1 MLKYLILF
9 VTASVCSLLL
19 TPLVRAFSRRVG
31 ALDLPDDR
39 KVHKQP
45 IPRLGGL
52 SIFIAFNLVVLI
64 ASQLGFFY
72 FPQNFLIQTKFWW
85 LLTASAI
92 VLGLGAV
99 DDFRR
104 MPPSVKFS
112 FQIIA
117 GLIVALTIYKIEA
130 INLPFGTI
138 HLGIWSI
145 PVTVFWV
152 VAITNAINLLDGLD
166 GLAAGTSLIVCIA
179 IFGISLLQQ
188 NIGIALLSVIL
199 AGSILGFLK
208 YNFHP
213 ASIFLGDSG
222 AYFLGFILSILS
234 LQGGLKGTTTL
245 AILIPII
252 ALGLPIIDTALS
264 MFRRLL
270 KSLHIME
277 IDQEK
282 NVVKFFYFDGWS
294 MFKAD
299 KDHIHHRLLEIGF
312 TQRKAVTS
320 LYGVSLIL
328 GGVAFS
334 SVYFKNIN
342 YALLLT
348 SIAVAFY
355 VGIRRLGYSE
365 IQVLS
370 NGVLLPLFDRPVV
383 NRRILRVFAD
393 MAIISLSYYL
403 AFLLR
408 FEGDFGQVKN
418 YYLTTLPLVLTTK
431 TIVFHFVGLYRGV
444 WRYTNINDL
453 VRMVKAVIFGC
464 IASALF
470 LWFIPGFGITSRAAL
485 VIDFNLLLFFV
496 VVARSSFR
504 VLEHLEATRN
514 HNGGRNVLIYG
525 VGKGGV
531 YALKEFLDKPNMGLS
546 PVGFID
552 DDLRNQ
558 GKRVNGYPVLGTV
571 DSVEKILEKN
581 SISEVIVSTD
591 DIPKEKIDR
600 LSLICSPRQ
609 ISIRRFQ
616 IRLEELNSLKAEPR
630 YRIQTQRDRPRIPT
644 L

>member
-9 VTASVCSLLL
+9 LIASVFSLLL
-19 TPLVRAFSRRVG
+19 TPILRTVSRRVG
-31 ALDLPDDR
+31 ALDLPGER
-39 KVHKQP
+39 KVHDQP

-52 SIFIAFNLVVLI
+52 AIFISFNLVLLI
-64 ASQLGFFY
+64 ASQIGFFH
-72 FPQNFLIQTKFWW
+72 FPQNFLKEIRFWW
-85 LLTASAI
+85 LLVASAI
-92 VLGLGAV
+92 VLGLGAL

-117 GLIVALTIYKIEA
+117 GLIVALTIYKIDM

-138 HLGIWSI
+138 YLGIWSI
-145 PVTVFWV
+145 PATVLWV

-166 GLAAGTSLIVCIA
+166 GLAAGTSFIVCA
-179 IFGISLLQQ
+179 ALFGISLLQQ
-188 NIGIALLSVIL
+188 NIGIAIFSVIL

-222 AYFLGFILSILS
+222 AYFLGFILSVLS
-234 LQGGLKGTTTL
+234 LQGGLKGTTTI

-252 ALGLPIIDTALS
+252 ALGLPIIDTLLA

-277 IDQEK
+277 VDQEK
-282 NVVKFFYFDGWS
+282 NVVKFFYLDGWS

-299 KDHIHHRLLEIGF
+299 REHIHHRLLQIGF
-312 TQRKAVTS
+312 TQKKAVMI

-328 GGVAFS
+328 GGLALS

-348 SIAVAFY
+348 AIGVASY
-355 VGIRRLGYSE
+355 IGISKLGYSE
-365 IQVLS
+365 IQILS
-370 NGVLLPLFDRPVV
+370 NGALLPLFNTPVV
-383 NRRILRVFAD
+383 NRRILRVFVD
-393 MAIISLSYYL
+393 IAIISLSYYF

-408 FEGDFGQVKN
+408 YEGNFALVKN
-418 YYLTTLPLVLTTK
+418 YYLSTLPLVLVTK
-431 TIVFHFVGLYRGV
+431 TIIFHFAGLYRGA

-453 VRMVKAVIFGC
+453 MKMVKAVILGC
-464 IASALF
+464 IASAF
-470 LWFIPGFGITSRAAL
+470 LLWLIPGFGITSRAAL
-485 VIDFNLLLFFV
+485 IIDFNLLLFFV
-496 VVARSSFR
+496 VGARSSFR
-504 VLEHLEATRN
+504 ILEHLQATKN
-514 HNGGRNVLIYG
+514 HLQGRNVLIYG

-531 YALKEFLDKPNMGLS
+531 YALNEFLNNPNLNLK

-558 GKRVNGYPVLGTV
+558 GKQVNGYPVLGTI
-571 DSVEKILEKN
+571 DSIEKIFEKN
-581 SISEVIVSTD
+581 SISEVIVTSD
-591 DIPKEKIDR
+591 HIPKEKLDR
-600 LSLICSPRQ
+600 LSLICSSHQ
-609 ISIRRFQ
+609 ISLRRFQ
-616 IRLEELNSLKAEPR
+616 TRLEE
-630 YRIQTQRDRPRIPT
+630 IPT
-644 L
+644 G